1 MSVMDSDKLVLG
13 RQVDYSLQYDPK
25 QLCPIP
31 RELGRTAAGIHT
43 ALLRHGEDI
52 WNIYELSWLAPSG
65 LPVVGMAVV
74 RVPWQAPF
82 LIESKSLKLYCN
94 SFNMTR
100 FDSAAAVREA
110 MERDLS
116 EASGAPVTVD
126 LLEPHRFSE
135 VVIAEPNGVCVEE
148 VADFAS
154 AQGTADFVYDI
165 DPSLL
170 KVTDESAREILF
182 SRLFR
187 SRCPVTG
194 QPDWATVRVV
204 YAGPRIDP
212 EGLMRYLVSYRSHQ
226 GFHEACV
233 ERIYG
238 DILTH
243 CRPDELEVSARF
255 TRRGG
260 IDINPVR
267 STHDGVWDNLRD
279 PRQ

>member
-1 MSVMDSDKLVLG
+1 MSVVDSDKLVLG
-13 RQVDYSLQYDPK
+13 RQVDYSLQYDPG

-31 RELGRTAAGIHT
+31 RELGRSAAGIN
-43 ALLRHGEDI
+43 AGLLRHGEDI

-65 LPVVGMAVV
+65 LPMVGMAVV

-100 FDSAAAVREA
+100 FADAAAVRDA

-116 EASGAPVTVD
+116 QASGAAVTVD
-126 LLEPHRFSE
+126 LLEPHRFDE
-135 VVIAEPNGVCVEE
+135 VVLAEPNGICVEE
-148 VADFAS
+148 AVDVAS
-154 AQGTADFVYDI
+154 AQAAEFAYEI

-170 KVTDESAREILF
+170 KTGEEHAREILF

-204 YAGPRIDP
+204 YSGPRIDV
-212 EGLMRYLVSYRSHQ
+212 EGLLRYLVSYRSHQ

-243 CRPDELEVSARF
+243 CRPEELEVSARF